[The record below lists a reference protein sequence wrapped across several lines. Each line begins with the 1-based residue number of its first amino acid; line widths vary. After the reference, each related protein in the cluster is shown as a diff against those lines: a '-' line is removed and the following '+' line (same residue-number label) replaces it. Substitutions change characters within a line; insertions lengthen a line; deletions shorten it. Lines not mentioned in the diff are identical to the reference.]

1 VDAVVDG
8 NIDGIDDRLWA
19 FYNPGGLNMRFDEPG
34 QTRDGTLI
42 PSSYASLS
50 DADEDAIKGIGAGG
64 AAVVIGNIDTGV
76 DINHPEFAGRLYY
89 DANGK
94 LGCDWYEQAAKGNG
108 SGTCGD
114 FTPYDTPDQGHGT
127 HTAGTMGGAMV
138 GVAGVTGANVK
149 IHVQRV
155 CGAVGCYTS
164 SIINAIRAAA
174 DVPGM
179 VAMNLSL
186 GGRTESAGEKS
197 AINYAVN
204 TKKVLV
210 IAAAGNSGSGKVGCP
225 ACDPNAISVA
235 ATTWKD
241 ELAAYS
247 QYGSGLDISAPGG
260 YCYSNTTEEGCIFS
274 AVVAGYQET
283 QGPEYREYD
292 GPLAGGKYA
301 YMNGT
306 SMATPQVTGAAGV
319 VASKLGLRGADLR
332 SRLEKSADNLGPVG
346 YDTKFGWGRLNV
358 YRAVMGTT
366 LGAGL

>member
-1 VDAVVDG
+1 V
-8 NIDGIDDRLWA
+8 
-19 FYNPGGLNMRFDEPG
+19 
-34 QTRDGTLI
+34 T
-42 PSSYASLS
+42 
-50 DADEDAIKGIGAGG
+50 G
-64 AAVVIGNIDTGV
+64 AA
-76 DINHPEFAGRLYY
+76 
-89 DANGK
+89 
-94 LGCDWYEQAAKGNG
+94 
-108 SGTCGD
+108 
-114 FTPYDTPDQGHGT
+114 
-127 HTAGTMGGAMV
+127 
-138 GVAGVTGANVK
+138 ANVK

-155 CGAVGCYTS
+155 CGAAGCYTS

-174 DVPGM
+174 DQANM

-186 GGRTESAGEKS
+186 GGRTISTGEKN

-274 AVVAGYQET
+274 AIVSGYT
-283 QGPEYREYD
+283 
-292 GPLAGGKYA
+292 GGKTYNKSSSLPVTGGAYA
-301 YMNGT
+301 YMQGT

-319 VASKLGLRGADLR
+319 VASVTGLRGAVLR
-332 SRLEKSADNLGPVG
+332 TRLESTTDNLGPAG
-346 YDTKFGWGRLNV
+346 YDTRFGHGRLNV
-358 YRAVMGTT
+358 YRAVTGTA
-366 LGAGL
+366 LDAGK